1 MEVTCVPTITFTL
14 CVYIYIYI
22 YIYEQKYLK
31 NKSVYRVK
39 YLYF

>member
-1 MEVTCVPTITFTL
+1 MEVTCVPNITFTV
-14 CVYIYIYI
+14 CVYI

>member
-1 MEVTCVPTITFTL
+1 MEVTCVPNITFNV
-14 CVYIYIYI
+14 CVYIYI